1 VVGKVM
7 SHPARVAILLR
18 IASEGTAS
26 PKAAAGATSIP
37 LGTCSYHMSELR
49 TLGVVRLRSTRRVR
63 GTDEHIYELTSAGR
77 AALRAIESVQALA
90 PRR

>member
-1 VVGKVM
+1 
-7 SHPARVAILLR
+7 
-18 IASEGTAS
+18 
-26 PKAAAGATSIP
+26 
-37 LGTCSYHMSELR
+37 MSELR

-77 AALRAIESVQALA
+77 AALRAIEAVQALA